1 MVVISRLPVFGLAT
15 FSLIVAVLVL
25 SFLSLAFILH
35 LRQKCIASPPLLRFS
50 SLWTVRILLVSS
62 SSLWSVSQLI
72 PIFGGNP
79 FLCQL
84 HVTLSL
90 GFLEPSILLTLLFL
104 LNSSTKPPPCAAHL
118 FSAVLFSCLPMLV
131 LQTMFVFFSPFD
143 DSLPELFT
151 RSSYTSGEGPSQTT
165 VCTYPLMSTIV
176 FGCFGIIFWM
186 GFALS
191 SYKIIRIVINKGLL
205 LRTHAIALGVI
216 VPLPLEIM
224 LLVLNVLCIPGTS
237 AHSGVT
243 FGVFLCTL
251 APAVAGEGILVIS
264 PIVDA
269 LAAGGECCTWNPRGD
284 DHGGSMGTSAAAI
297 MEEDGSE
304 AILNRVA

>member
-1 MVVISRLPVFGLAT
+1 MVVISRLPLLELAT
-15 FSLIVAVLVL
+15 FSLIVAVLIL

-35 LRQKCIASPPLLRFS
+35 FRQKCLASPPLLRFS
-50 SLWTVRILLVSS
+50 SLWTVRILLISS
-62 SSLWSVSQLI
+62 ASLWSVSQLI
-72 PIFGGNP
+72 PIFRGDP

-104 LNSSTKPPPCAAHL
+104 LNSSTKPPPCAARL
-118 FSAVLFSCLPMLV
+118 FSAVLLSCLPMLI
-131 LQTMFVFFSPFD
+131 LQTFFVFFSPFH

-151 RSSYTSGEGPSQTT
+151 RSSYTSGEGPSETT
-165 VCTYPLMSTIV
+165 VCTYPLMSTIM
-176 FGCFGIIFWM
+176 FGFFAMIFWM

-191 SYKIIRIVINKGLL
+191 CYKIIRIVINKGLL
-205 LRTHAIALGVI
+205 LRTHVIALGVL
-216 VPLPLEIM
+216 VPLPFEVM
-224 LLVLNVLCIPGTS
+224 LLVLDVLCIPGTP
-237 AHSGVT
+237 AHSGVA

-251 APAVAGEGILVIS
+251 IPAVAGEGILVIR

-269 LAAGGECCTWNPRGD
+269 LAAGGDCCMWKPGGD
-284 DHGGSMGTSAAAI
+284 EHGGSMGMATAAI
-297 MEEDGSE
+297 MEEDGSD